1 MLFRRL
7 KYLKNNSRVSNEK
20 RTTFRILYILKQLRT
35 LKTKRRKHLQQLTN
49 YKTLI
54 FETFTV

>member
-7 KYLKNNSRVSNEK
+7 KYLKNHSRVSNEK
-20 RTTFRILYILKQLRT
+20 RTTFRILYNVKQLRT
-35 LKTKRRKHLQQLTN
+35 LKTKGRKILATN